1 MMSGGRSASGALLA
15 LFAAACF
22 GISGAVAGG
31 VFDTISPAHV
41 AQSRSLIAAVLLVA
55 YAAAR
60 GALKPTGPWWKLVLL
75 GLNLALVNVTFYWAL
90 DLLGVGPGATVQFLA
105 PIFVLVWI
113 AVVQHEHVGPL
124 AWAAAVAAVFGVGLV
139 TGAWTGSISNIAGFI
154 AGLASAVLFACYLV
168 YGEHL
173 SDEYRPSTLTAWG
186 FVFASAFWA
195 VVLPWWNYPFT
206 EASDVWLELLV
217 VGVLGTAVPFVVEF
231 AALSMASSGIV
242 GIVATAE
249 PPIAAVAAV
258 ILLGQQLE
266 PVQWTGIVIVALA
279 VAAVQRW
286 GLGAEHETTPVI

>member
-1 MMSGGRSASGALLA
+1 MSGGRSASGALLA
-15 LFAAACF
+15 LFAATCF
-22 GISGAVAGG
+22 GVSGAVAGG

-41 AQSRSLIAAVLLVA
+41 AQSRSLIAAVLLLA
-55 YAAAR
+55 YAAAQN
-60 GALKPTGPWWKLVLL
+60 ALRPTGPWWKLALL

-113 AVVQHEHVGPL
+113 AVVQREHVGRL
-124 AWAAAVAAVFGVGLV
+124 AWVAAVAAVFGVGLV
-139 TGAWTGSISNIAGFI
+139 TGAWTGSISNMAGFA
-154 AGLASAVLFACYLV
+154 AGLASAVLFAAYLV
-168 YGEHL
+168 FGEHL
-173 SDEYRPSTLTAWG
+173 SGEFRPSTVAAWG
-186 FVFASAFWA
+186 FVFSSAFWA
-195 VVLPWWNYPFT
+195 VVLPWWDYPFA

-217 VGVLGTAVPFVVEF
+217 IGVIGTAVPFVVEF
-231 AALSMASSGIV
+231 AALAMASSGVV

-258 ILLGQQLE
+258 VLLGQQLE
-266 PVQWTGIVIVALA
+266 PVQWAGIAIVALA

>member
-1 MMSGGRSASGALLA
+1 MMSGGRSTTGALLA
-15 LFAAACF
+15 LVAAACF
-22 GISGAVAGG
+22 GVSGAVAGG

-41 AQSRSLIAAVLLVA
+41 AQSRSLIAAVLLVGW
-55 YAAAR
+55 AAAR
-60 GALKPTGPWWKLVLL
+60 KALKPTGPWWKLMLL

-113 AVVQHEHVGPL
+113 AVVQREHVGPA
-124 AWAAAVAAVFGVGLV
+124 AWVAAVAAVFGVGLV
-139 TGAWTGSISNIAGFI
+139 TGAWTGSITNMAGFA
-154 AGLASAVLFACYLV
+154 AGLASAVLFAGYLV

-173 SDEYRPSTLTAWG
+173 STQFRPSTLTAWG

-195 VVLPWWNYPFT
+195 VVLPWWDYPFA
-206 EASDVWLELLV
+206 EASDVWVQLLV
-217 VGVLGTAVPFVVEF
+217 VGVLGTAVPFVIEF
-231 AALSMASSGIV
+231 VALSMASSGVV

-266 PVQWTGIVIVALA
+266 PAQWLGIAIVAVA

>member
-1 MMSGGRSASGALLA
+1 MMFGSRSASGALLA

-22 GISGAVAGG
+22 GVSGAVAGG

-41 AQSRSLIAAVLLVA
+41 AQSRSLIAAVLLLA

-60 GALKPTGPWWKLVLL
+60 KALRPTGPWWKLVLL

-113 AVVQHEHVGPL
+113 AVAQREHVGRL
-124 AWAAAVAAVFGVGLV
+124 AWVAAAAAVFGVGLV
-139 TGAWTGSISNIAGFI
+139 TGAWTGSITNMVGFA

-173 SDEYRPSTLTAWG
+173 SREFRPSTVTAWG

-195 VVLPWWNYPFT
+195 VVLPWWNYPAA

-231 AALSMASSGIV
+231 AALSMVSSGVV

-258 ILLGQQLE
+258 LLLGQQLE
-266 PVQWTGIVIVALA
+266 PVQWIGIAIVALA

-286 GLGAEHETTPVI
+286 GLGSEHGTTPVI

>member
-15 LFAAACF
+15 LFAATCF
-22 GISGAVAGG
+22 GVSGAVAGG

-41 AQSRSLIAAVLLVA
+41 AQSRSLIAAVLLLA
-55 YAAAR
+55 YAAAQN
-60 GALKPTGPWWKLVLL
+60 ALRPTGPWWKLALL

-113 AVVQHEHVGPL
+113 AVVQREHVGRL
-124 AWAAAVAAVFGVGLV
+124 AWVAAVAAVFGVGLV
-139 TGAWTGSISNIAGFI
+139 TGAWTGSISNMAGFA
-154 AGLASAVLFACYLV
+154 AGLASAVLFAAYLV
-168 YGEHL
+168 FGEHL
-173 SDEYRPSTLTAWG
+173 SGEFRPSTVAAWG
-186 FVFASAFWA
+186 FVFSSAFWA
-195 VVLPWWNYPFT
+195 VVLPWWDYPFA

-217 VGVLGTAVPFVVEF
+217 IGVIGTAVPFVVEF
-231 AALSMASSGIV
+231 AALAMASSGVV

-258 ILLGQQLE
+258 VLLGQQLE
-266 PVQWTGIVIVALA
+266 PVQWAGIAIVALA

>member
-41 AQSRSLIAAVLLVA
+41 AQSRSLIAAVLLLA

-60 GALKPTGPWWKLVLL
+60 GALRPTGPWWKLVLL

-195 VVLPWWNYPFT
+195 VVLPWWNYPFA

-266 PVQWTGIVIVALA
+266 PVQWTGIVIVAVA

>member
-1 MMSGGRSASGALLA
+1 MSGGRSASGALLA

-55 YAAAR
+55 YAASR
-60 GALKPTGPWWKLVLL
+60 RALRPTGPWWKLALL

-113 AVVQHEHVGPL
+113 AVVQREHVGPL

-139 TGAWTGSISNIAGFI
+139 TGAWTGSISNMAGFA

-173 SDEYRPSTLTAWG
+173 SGQFRPSTLAAWG
-186 FVFASAFWA
+186 FVFASMFWA
-195 VVLPWWNYPFT
+195 VVLPWWNYPFS

-231 AALSMASSGIV
+231 AALSMASSGVV

-266 PVQWTGIVIVALA
+266 PVQWLGIAIVAIA

-286 GLGAEHETTPVI
+286 GLGAAHETMPVI